1 MELEINKKIL
11 NPLLSRMEV
20 EGTIFSENTPSYEDA
35 KKELAD
41 NLGVSPDLIV
51 IKNIYQKYGQFKSS
65 IIAFIYQSKEAM
77 QKFEKTKEKKI
88 TEEKDKK
95 SKEKK

>member
-1 MELEINKKIL
+1 MELEITKKIL
-11 NPLLSRMEV
+11 NPLLSRIEV
-20 EGTIFSENTPSYEDA
+20 EGVAFSENTPSYEEA
-35 KKELAD
+35 KKEIAD
-41 NLGVSPDLIV
+41 NLKENPELIV